1 MIALHVTN
9 NKQATV
15 LKDGENK
22 YDIFQASFYYDF
34 LSNDWSVI
42 DRSVFFFR
50 ECVRLYVFVSTS
62 YYESMLD
69 CLVKMLEIF

>member
-1 MIALHVTN
+1 MVKTNMTYFKQVFIMIFCLTI
-9 NKQATV
+9 
-15 LKDGENK
+15 D
-22 YDIFQASFYYDF
+22 
-34 LSNDWSVI
+34 